1 MDCIKCGSGQVRIT
15 HVYLAGTE
23 AKTQTG
29 VCTDC
34 KAKFTLVTMFVEEST
49 GHGKGALAL
58 SNQIIK
64 GLKTPMVVDTKKGS
78 PTTLQDQDGKLG

>member
-1 MDCIKCGSGQVRIT
+1 MDCIKCGSGQLRIT

-34 KAKFTLVTMFVEEST
+34 KTRFTLVTMLVEEST

-58 SNQIIK
+58 ANQIRNGTKI
-64 GLKTPMVVDTKKGS
+64 PQVVKRGS